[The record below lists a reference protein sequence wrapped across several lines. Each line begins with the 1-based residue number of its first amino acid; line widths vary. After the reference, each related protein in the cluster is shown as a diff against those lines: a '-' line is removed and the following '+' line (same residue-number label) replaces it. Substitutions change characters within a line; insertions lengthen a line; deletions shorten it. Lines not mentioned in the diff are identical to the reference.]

1 MMRPVAAPKIDKR
14 RVEDLL
20 YSLIESIPV
29 HFSEWKKRE
38 DIPGDRELAL
48 ALADDPRDFGMALL
62 KLAARMGEIVIEQ
75 LNRVPDK
82 NFLAFLDLVGI
93 DLSPPESARV
103 PLTFSLAERAPTNV
117 SVVVPKWTKV
127 GVAGVEEVVFETE
140 EDLAI
145 SRALLARAYTINRA
159 NDRYSDL
166 RPLLSAAH
174 AEGVPVFTEIDPGS
188 GWPLVDH
195 ILYLAHER
203 LFALAA
209 AADVPVTITLG
220 LSAGNL
226 GQVQWQYFDAVN
238 WISVGE
244 PTDATSVTFKI
255 SEIKEAKI
263 KGYDQ
268 DGQEMERL
276 GYWIRAKSAKPL
288 PADPAQSPVVSS
300 IQVQV
305 SVIDDSHSPDLTFF
319 NNVPVDTTKD
329 FFPFG
334 ERPKFN
340 DTFYIAWAK
349 AFSKAGAIITINA
362 ALSPIAVSPPQR
374 VKLAWEY
381 YDRKTETWA
390 VLGETTEDGVSQ
402 GVGPH
407 EFFDTTNA
415 FTKDGSIGFKC
426 PAMESVAVNDKE
438 NYWIRV
444 RIVGGGYG
452 EEAKYETTSEE
463 QLRIL
468 LSSADLAGAG
478 LTVEQRN
485 RVALSLKN
493 AGLVDTARYIPAT
506 FRPPS
511 LKSLTL
517 KYEYNERAQS
527 GFTILTL
534 NDFVHQDVSNTIPFQ
549 PFVRPAEERPA
560 LYIGFDES
568 RPFQGSSLNLFFD
581 IIQPRYEQTD
591 SKAPGADTSPPVV
604 IWRYWDGEVWARLPV
619 EDETRNFTESG
630 RVRLIAPLNL
640 SSRVAFGADFMWL
653 KASLEEGDFARPPR
667 LGAIYLNT
675 VWASH
680 GVTLK
685 DQTLGS
691 SNGQRN
697 QSFIFAKAPVLKG
710 EAIEVREASLPSA
723 TERARIYAEEGT
735 DSIRTVKDDAGN
747 VHEVWVRWHPVDHFN
762 LSGPGD
768 RHYVADRV
776 KGVVLFGD
784 GVRGLIPPSGKDNIR
799 APFYRSGG
807 GRIGNRAGGVI
818 TELKTTIPFVDA
830 VVNHQPSSGGSDQ
843 EDVRDVLIRGPR
855 HIKSRDRAI
864 TKEDFEWLA
873 HQAAG
878 EIAKSRCLP
887 MTRLVAGNLHG
898 ESPGWVT
905 VIIVPA
911 GEMAE
916 PLPTEGLIRT
926 VKDYLARYVS
936 STIVEQIDV
945 IGPTYVPIAVEAAV
959 VPANIEEAKAVETR
973 VSENIA
979 AFLHPV
985 RGGPEGQGWEFG
997 KDVYFSQVAALI
1009 QGTEGVDRVREV
1021 VLKTREGE
1029 AKDHVSIPENG
1040 LPSSGEHIIRS
1051 LGA

>member
-1 MMRPVAAPKIDKR
+1 MRPPAPKIDKR
-14 RVEDLL
+14 RAEDLL
-20 YSLIESIPV
+20 YFLIQSIPL
-29 HFSEWKKRE
+29 HFSEWKKKE
-38 DIPGDRELAL
+38 DIPGDRDLAL
-48 ALADDPRDFGMALL
+48 VLADDRRDFGMALL
-62 KLAARMGEIVIEQ
+62 KLAARMGEILIEQ

-93 DLSPPESARV
+93 DLSPPKSARV
-103 PLTFSLAERAPTNV
+103 PLIFSLAERAPSNV

-127 GVAGVEEVVFETE
+127 GVAGVEDVVFETE
-140 EDLAI
+140 EDLAV
-145 SRALLARAYTINRA
+145 SRALLERAYTINPA
-159 NDRYSDL
+159 NDRYSNL
-166 RPLLSAAH
+166 EALLTAAD
-174 AEGVPVFTEIDPGS
+174 AEGKAVFTDS
-188 GWPLVDH
+188 DATSSWPLIDH

-209 AADVPVTITLG
+209 ASDVPVTITLA
-220 LSAGNL
+220 LSGESVH
-226 GQVQWQYFDAVN
+226 VQWQYYDAQN

-244 PTDATSVTFKI
+244 PTDAATVTFKI
-255 SEIKEAKI
+255 TQIKEAII
-263 KGYDQ
+263 KGYDRR
-268 DGQEMERL
+268 GEEIERL

-288 PADPAQSPVVSS
+288 PPDPAQLPAISS
-300 IQVQV
+300 IQVRV
-305 SVIDDSHSPDLTFF
+305 SVTDDSHSPDLVFF
-319 NNVPVDTTKD
+319 NNLAVDTSKD

-340 DTFYIAWAK
+340 DTLYIAWSE
-349 AFSKAGAIITINA
+349 AFSKPGAIITINA
-362 ALSPIAVSPPQR
+362 ALSALAAVPPQR
-374 VKLAWEY
+374 VKLVWEY

-402 GVGPH
+402 PTGPH
-407 EFFDTTNA
+407 GFFDTTNA

-426 PAMESVAVNDKE
+426 PAMAAVAVNEQE
-438 NYWIRV
+438 NYWVRV

-452 EEAKYETTSEE
+452 EEAKYETTTEE
-463 QLRIL
+463 QLKAM
-468 LSSADLAGAG
+468 LSSTD

-485 RVALSLKN
+485 RVVLSLKN

-506 FRPPS
+506 FSPPS
-511 LKSLTL
+511 LKSLAL

-527 GFTILTL
+527 GLTILTV
-534 NDFVHQDVSNTIPFQ
+534 NDFIYQDVSNTIPFQ
-549 PFVRPAEERPA
+549 PFVRPAEQRRS

-568 RPFQGSSLNLFFD
+568 RPFQGSPLNLFFD
-581 IIQPRYEQTD
+581 VIQPHYGQTGLAD
-591 SKAPGADTSPPVV
+591 AGPNPSAPIVV
-604 IWRYWDGEVWARLPV
+604 WRYWDGQAWARLPV
-619 EDETRNFTESG
+619 EDETRNFVESG
-630 RVRLIAPLNL
+630 RVRLIAPANL
-640 SSRVAFGADFMWL
+640 SSRLAFGERLVWL
-653 KASLEEGDFARPPR
+653 KASLEEGVFATPPR

-691 SNGQRN
+691 SNGERN
-697 QSFIFAKAPVLKG
+697 QSFTFAKAPVLKG
-710 EAIEVREASLPSA
+710 EAIDVREASLPSA
-723 TERARIYAEEGT
+723 MERARIYAEEGAEA
-735 DSIRTVKDDAGN
+735 IRTVKDAAGN
-747 VHEVWVRWHPVDHFN
+747 VLEVWVRWHAVDHFN
-762 LSGPGD
+762 LSGPAD

-776 KGVVLFGD
+776 RGVLLFGD

-807 GRIGNRAGGVI
+807 GKAGNRPAGVI

-830 VVNHQPSSGGSDQ
+830 VVNHQPSDGGSDQ
-843 EDVRDVLIRGPR
+843 EDVKDVLIRGPR

-878 EIAKSRCLP
+878 EIAKARCLP
-887 MTRLVAGNLHG
+887 TTRLAAGNLQG
-898 ESPGWVT
+898 DSPGWVT
-905 VIIVPA
+905 IIIVPA

-926 VKDYLARYVS
+926 VKDYLARYAS

-945 IGPTYVPIAVEAAV
+945 IGPSYVRIAVEATV
-959 VPANIEEAKAVETR
+959 VPRNIEEAKAVEKR
-973 VSENIA
+973 VSENLA

-985 RGGPEGQGWEFG
+985 RGGPEGEGWEFG

-1009 QGTEGVDRVREV
+1009 QGTDGVDRVRDV
-1021 VLKTREGE
+1021 ILKTAEGE
-1029 AKDHVSIPENG
+1029 MKDHVPIPENG
-1040 LPSSGEHIIRS
+1040 LPSSGEHVIRS